1 MKKSMFLTAFSVVCA
16 ILSVVTGG
24 GALMAVAGS
33 TLGTSDGNSGTQEVY
48 ATEGGEGAVGANKNG
63 GKLAEGATDPYYN
76 NENLHGVPS
85 QTENGRMNADGEDG
99 SNLDSRALSK
109 TIRELQPMKT
119 PFDTLTRYATSGEKP
134 EGMKFEYA
142 SIGSRPTMT
151 TTTANFSITGTAMS
165 AKITLTDPQMVSVDD
180 VLIFPEYLAVTDGKG
195 NAYASAYGT
204 DYSNGA
210 WPCLMVKVCGFDD
223 SDSQP
228 VVYALNG
235 NKNTNGQ
242 AILVNSLHT
251 VGAAAA
257 EVAKTAVGSGAKVL
271 RLAKAVNEGAAQT
284 GRTAELPKTD
294 YQYLQIFMTQ
304 AEESTIHKLTKR
316 DVNGLDLAW
325 HERRTLED
333 FKMVQEGTFMFS
345 DKTLTKSHPKEN
357 LNKVWTTGGVWY
369 MAGKDVT
376 LGHVNA
382 VTEELEIF
390 DDDLVDVDNEI
401 FVGEGTG
408 GKKKIWICGSN
419 FVSALEKVK
428 SDKFRLKGDVQAWDL
443 TFNSWKTNFGESL
456 VIHSETMDK
465 YGKKNWAFSLDPD
478 YFEKRVLYSLD
489 RNVIDLEKMG
499 VRATQAVV
507 LKEVSAVVL
516 YAPQAH
522 ARIKLAGQAAV
533 AF

>member
-1 MKKSMFLTAFSVVCA
+1 MKKNVILTVVSAICA
-16 ILSVVTGG
+16 ILSVVSGG
-24 GALMAVAGS
+24 GALMAIAG
-33 TLGTSDGNSGTQEVY
+33 TTYETSDGNSGTQEVTP
-48 ATEGGEGAVGANKNG
+48 TEVGAGAQGANKNG
-63 GKLAEGATDPYYN
+63 GKIAEGATDPYYN
-76 NENLHGVPS
+76 NENLQGVPS
-85 QTENGRMNADGEDG
+85 QTENGRMNADGNDD
-99 SNLDSRALSK
+99 SNFDSRALGK

-134 EGMKFEYA
+134 EGMKFQYA

-151 TTTANFSITGTAMS
+151 TTSASFSITSTAMS
-165 AKITLTDPQMVSVDD
+165 GKITLTDPQMVSVDD
-180 VLIFPEYLAVTDGKG
+180 VLVFPEYLAVTDGEG
-195 NAYASAYGT
+195 NAYSSKFGT

-210 WPCLMVKVCGFDD
+210 WPNLMVKVCGFDD

-242 AILVNSLHT
+242 AIQINSFFE

-257 EVAKTAVGSGAKVL
+257 ASAKTAIPSGAKVL

-294 YQYLQIFMTQ
+294 YQFLQIFMTQ

-325 HERRTLED
+325 HERRTIED

-357 LNKVWTTGGVWY
+357 LNKVWTTGGAWY

-382 VTEELEIF
+382 TTGELEIF

-465 YGKKNWAFSLDPD
+465 YGKKNWAFSLDPE
-478 YFEKRVLYSLD
+478 YFEKRVLYPLD
-489 RNVIDLEKMG
+489 RNIIDLEKMG

-522 ARIKLAGQAAV
+522 ARIKLAGQANV